1 MERREIIMVKEINDI
16 EKESSIIKEL
26 DEFKVKMAKQKK
38 EDSEFWVEL
47 GLMTIYISHLRSFP
61 YAITRQNIEH
71 DLIGWEQKRNEFI
84 DDYGEKHF
92 LPRCTGYSKSE
103 CVLDGIITHC
113 EELKKNL

>member
-16 EKESSIIKEL
+16 EKESRIVKQL
-26 DEFKVKMAKQKK
+26 DEFKVKMDKQKK

-61 YAITRQNIEH
+61 YAITRQNVEH
-71 DLIGWEQKRNEFI
+71 DLMGWEQKR
-84 DDYGEKHF
+84 DYGDEHF
-92 LPRCTGYSKSE
+92 LPRCNGYSKTE